1 MKKIKLLLIGIMMFI
16 LLPGLVNAASAKISV
31 TGANSVVVGNT
42 VTVTVKISS
51 NTKIGSWQMNLNYNS
66 EYLKLISTS
75 SEGGGTMMVNSSS
88 TGTKAKSYTF
98 KFKALKSGTTK
109 ISVPSYLAYDFDEMD
124 ELDVTAS
131 SKSLRIMTQSEL
143 EATYSSDAYLKNIK
157 IGDYV
162 LSPKFNKNVF
172 EYNVEVENDVTSVK
186 VVAPENDSR
195 SEVNGAGTVELE
207 EGNNKVEIVVTAQKG
222 NSQTY
227 IVNIY
232 RKELDPISVKTE
244 DGKYTVVR
252 KENLMPSLQTYS
264 NTTVKIDGIE
274 VPALSSDITGYVL
287 IGVKDDEGNVL
298 TYLYEDGKITKRY
311 TEIEDIQSVIYP
323 LPFEDNKQ
331 FKDYEKREVTI
342 NGVKVDGVSLNKK
355 SKNIVIYA
363 HNIFTG
369 DYNYYVYDLDNN
381 TISVHND
388 ELSKYYENLVEKYK
402 YVVLGMIGFS
412 LILMFIIILRKPKKI
427 IINAP
432 VRKDDNKKKEEKI
445 EEVKKEQTKDS
456 VNNQPKKKNKNKNNN
471 NHNKVQEEKKE
482 EIKKEIEIKEIDED
496 DALEIEATQ
505 DLLKI
510 SDVPGMSKSA
520 QKKLIKQQKKLIK
533 EERRRE
539 KARKEFDF

>member
-1 MKKIKLLLIGIMMFI
+1 MFI